1 MRQIL
6 RQRELTAD
14 RWRYPGEPGDGPQ
27 VRTLAELLA
36 MTAGTAQ
43 ATSTAEAT
51 AAAQAAGA
59 PDTGVL
65 LGPADE
71 LEPLAPWIARLA
83 LVVVHFEKNG
93 DGRGFSQGQLLRQR
107 YGYRGELRA
116 QGAVKRDQ
124 VFLLARCGFDA
135 FDLDPAEDPQAALA
149 QLGRFSV
156 AYQPAVDLLVR
167 PRQRA

>member
-14 RWRYPGEPGDGPQ
+14 RWRYPGEQGAGQQ
-27 VRTLAELLA
+27 VRTLAELLE

-43 ATSTAEAT
+43 AT
-51 AAAQAAGA
+51 GA